1 VVERGQ
7 TKWEIDVS
15 VWVISWVL
23 WHNKNDLVFNSNI
36 IPNPNALIY
45 NCVSMLQTWAVVVKE
60 LDKEGLEK
68 IVTPRVSKPHDY
80 ANHMF
85 MRL

>member
-7 TKWEIDVS
+7 TKWEIDVY

-45 NCVSMLQTWAVVVKE
+45 NCVSVLQTWAVAVKE
-60 LDKEGLEK
+60 LDREGLEK
-68 IVTPRVSKPHDY
+68 ITEELTKRMEEEREEAGVG
-80 ANHMF
+80 
-85 MRL
+85 

>member
-68 IVTPRVSKPHDY
+68 ITEELTKRMEEEREEAGVG
-80 ANHMF
+80 
-85 MRL
+85 

>member
-68 IVTPRVSKPHDY
+68 IAEELTKRMEEEREEGGVG
-80 ANHMF
+80 
-85 MRL
+85 